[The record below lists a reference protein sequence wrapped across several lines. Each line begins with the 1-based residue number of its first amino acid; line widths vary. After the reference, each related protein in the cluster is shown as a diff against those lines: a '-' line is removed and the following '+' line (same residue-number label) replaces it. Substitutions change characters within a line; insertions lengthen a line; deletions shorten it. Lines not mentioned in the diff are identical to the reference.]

1 MLVFDFI
8 SAIAGS
14 LKVLWFYWNYQNPVF
29 IYSYLL
35 LLWCK
40 SRALGIC
47 VMQQSKQLSVL
58 ELMGSKKNKKPFFL
72 LYTIC
77 HHGNRLDALVSFMW
91 MLLFWLCD
99 GWMQFCFMV
108 ISNVLFKCGFSHF
121 QVHFGTPPPPS
132 FLFLFDS
139 NNNVTSFCWK
149 WWNKLCT
156 LSCFVL
162 ALQPNW
168 KEFVKCTLLESV

>member
-14 LKVLWFYWNYQNPVF
+14 LKVLWFYWNYLNPVF

-121 QVHFGTPPPPS
+121 QVHFGTPPPP
-132 FLFLFDS
+132 FFFYLI
-139 NNNVTSFCWK
+139 VII
-149 WWNKLCT
+149 T
-156 LSCFVL
+156 LHLSAESDGINC
-162 ALQPNW
+162 AL
-168 KEFVKCTLLESV
+168 

>member
-14 LKVLWFYWNYQNPVF
+14 LKVLWFYWNYLNPVF

-58 ELMGSKKNKKPFFL
+58 ELMGSKKKQKTLFSSLYHLSPWQPTGCLGL
-72 LYTIC
+72 LYVDAFVLTLWWMDAILFY
-77 HHGNRLDALVSFMW
+77 GNFQRTVQVWFFSFSSTLW
-91 MLLFWLCD
+91 
-99 GWMQFCFMV
+99 
-108 ISNVLFKCGFSHF
+108 N
-121 QVHFGTPPPPS
+121 PPS